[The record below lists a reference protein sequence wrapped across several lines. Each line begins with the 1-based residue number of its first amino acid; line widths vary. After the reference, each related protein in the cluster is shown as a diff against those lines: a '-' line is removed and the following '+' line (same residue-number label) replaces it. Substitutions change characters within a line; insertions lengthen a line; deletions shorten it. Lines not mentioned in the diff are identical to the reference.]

1 MTVAIPTLAAD
12 DRLSQCLDALGR
24 QTRRDF
30 EVVIID
36 NSGKGLAQRFDGAA
50 RVLVNP
56 RNLGYGAAINQA
68 LAAAAAPYLAALND
82 DAVVRPG
89 WLAAL
94 VDALERR
101 PDAGMCASQVRLFGE
116 DLLDSAGMLV
126 AADGSSKQRGHGRPP
141 ADFPVPEETL
151 FPSGSAALYR
161 RAMLDDIGGFDPRFF
176 LYCEDTDL
184 GLRARWAGWKC
195 LYVPDAVVEHH
206 YSHSAGRASPL
217 KAYYVE
223 RNRLF
228 VAGQEFSRAH
238 GPGRAAGHR
247 RALLLARLVSA
258 ARAGSGR
265 PLPRR
270 RPRRSA
276 HALVQP
282 EGAPRPG
289 PPRAG
294 PVARPRPY
302 PQPRPHHPGGLPPSR
317 ALPLHQRA
325 EGGVALNR
333 PEAPDAL
340 LVIVP
345 AFNEEGAIG
354 GVVRSVRQQV
364 PEARV
369 LVIDDC
375 SLDGTIAVAEAAAPR
390 SCACPIT
397 WASADAYRRATSWPT
412 NWASNTSSAWTATAS
427 TMPATFRASSSG

>member
-68 LAAAAAPYLAALND
+68 LAATTAPYLATLND

-89 WLAAL
+89 WLDAL
-94 VDALERR
+94 VEALERR

-116 DLLDSAGMLV
+116 DRLDSAGMLV

-161 RAMLDDIGGFDPRFF
+161 RAMLDDIGGFDHRFF

-228 VAGQEFSRAH
+228 VVAKNFPARMVA
-238 GPGRAAGHR
+238 GRAAGHR
-247 RALLLARLVSA
+247 WRATSGTPGICCAGRVAA
-258 ARAGSGR
+258 ARF
-265 PLPRR
+265 
-270 RPRRSA
+270 
-276 HALVQP
+276 
-282 EGAPRPG
+282 
-289 PPRAG
+289 
-294 PVARPRPY
+294 
-302 PQPRPHHPGGLPPSR
+302 
-317 ALPLHQRA
+317 RA
-325 EGGVALNR
+325 EGHAGPRMLWYSLKAHLALALHAPALWRDRARIRSRARITPAVFRHLVRCHSISARKVAWL
-333 PEAPDAL
+333 
-340 LVIVP
+340 
-345 AFNEEGAIG
+345 
-354 GVVRSVRQQV
+354 
-364 PEARV
+364 
-369 LVIDDC
+369 
-375 SLDGTIAVAEAAAPR
+375 
-390 SCACPIT
+390 
-397 WASADAYRRATSWPT
+397 
-412 NWASNTSSAWTATAS
+412 
-427 TMPATFRASSSG
+427 